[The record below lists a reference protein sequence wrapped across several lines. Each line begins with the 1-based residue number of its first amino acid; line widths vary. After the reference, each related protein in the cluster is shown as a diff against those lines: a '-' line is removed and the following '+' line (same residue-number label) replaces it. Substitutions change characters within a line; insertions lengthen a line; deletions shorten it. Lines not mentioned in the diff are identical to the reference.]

1 MNETMMNQKEFS
13 SALSSFLSSV
23 FGDGIT
29 VESCAFSRET
39 PFFIIDGYV
48 PFMIAWGENRCVVLR
63 PVNET
68 LRLPSMKANLEHYQ
82 RISSEPCALALDNLT
97 SLQRRN
103 LMESRIPFVSLSQQ
117 IYLPFLGCIFS
128 ERFRSMPSPGEKMAP
143 GTQLVFLYL
152 YYRRNEQRENMSDIA
167 SALSLS
173 KATCTR
179 AVDDLLSSGLI
190 KVSTEGTKKWIE
202 PLYAK
207 NEFLGK
213 GWNRLKSPVEK
224 VIYLKTAYSGFC
236 GIIGGIRALEK
247 STMVCALESDGAVAV
262 SRKSARDI
270 PSPDICSKEYF
281 EDFGGSVV
289 EVWSYD
295 PAVFAAGGHVDDI
308 SLILSLEDSSDE
320 RVQAALDEIRKRHGL
335 EAKD

>member
-1 MNETMMNQKEFS
+1 MMNQKEFS

-29 VESCAFSRET
+29 VESCGFSREA

-68 LRLPSMKANLEHYQ
+68 LRLPSMKANLEYYQ
-82 RISSEPCALALDNLT
+82 KISSEPCALALDNLT

-103 LMESRIPFVSLSQQ
+103 LMEGRVPFISLSQQ
-117 IYLPFLGCIFS
+117 IYLPFLGCVFS

-152 YYRRNEQRENMSDIA
+152 YYRRSEQRVNMSDIA
-167 SALSLS
+167 SGLSLS

-179 AVDDLLSSGLI
+179 AVDDLLESGLI
-190 KVSTEGTKKWIE
+190 KVSEEGRTKWIE
-202 PLYAK
+202 PAYGK
-207 NEFLGK
+207 DEFLRR
-213 GWNRLKSPVEK
+213 GWNRMKSPVER
-224 VIYLKTAYSGFC
+224 VIYLKTPYSGFC
-236 GIIGGIRALEK
+236 GIPGGIRALEK
-247 STMVCALESDGAVAV
+247 STMVCALESDGAVAL
-262 SRKSARDI
+262 SRRNARDI
-270 PSPDICSKEYF
+270 PSSDICSREYF

-295 PAVFAAGGHVDDI
+295 PAVFALDGHVDDI
-308 SLILSLEDSSDE
+308 SLILSLEDNDDE
-320 RVQAALDEIRKRHGL
+320 RVQAALDEIRKKHGL
-335 EAKD
+335 NISEQEND